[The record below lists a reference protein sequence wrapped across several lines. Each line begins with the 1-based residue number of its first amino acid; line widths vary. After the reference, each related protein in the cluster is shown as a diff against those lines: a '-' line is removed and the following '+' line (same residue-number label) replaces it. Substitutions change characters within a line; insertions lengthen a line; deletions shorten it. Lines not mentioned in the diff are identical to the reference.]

1 LKEEYK
7 MQKYIWGLIAF
18 IIISTNVFSQEKF
31 TLSGNIKDA
40 SDGEDLVGVTVLVK
54 ELPGTGVVTN
64 VYGFYSLTLPA
75 GKYTIQYKYLGY
87 KTIEFK
93 ADLSKNIKNNIELA
107 YGATDLNVVEISAE
121 KEDANIR
128 SNEMS
133 VEKISVKDVSS
144 IPVLFGENDVIKVI
158 QLLPGIK
165 SSGEGNSGF
174 FVRGGNS
181 DQNLILLDGAPVYNA
196 SHLLGFFSVF
206 NPDAIKDLTLYKGG
220 MPAEYAGRLSSVIDI
235 KMKEG
240 NSKEFKAIG
249 GVGILSSRLTLEGPI
264 VKDKSSFII
273 SGRRTY
279 FDMFLKLSSNEDIK
293 NTILYFYDLNL
304 KANYQFSDRDRLF
317 VSGFFGRDNFGFAN
331 RFNFN
336 YGNATATIRWNHLY
350 NDKLFSNT
358 SFIYSYYNYKIDI
371 KAAGF
376 SINSQIQDFTL
387 KQDVDF
393 FWNENNKLKFGGSA
407 IHHTFY
413 PGEISSNGESIG
425 SSKIENRYAIES
437 GLYVSN
443 EQKFNESWSATY
455 GIRYSNYT
463 QIGPGEFYTY
473 NIQGKATDTTV
484 YKGNNPVD
492 TYHGIEPRLSLNY
505 VLNESTSIKTSYNRM
520 YQYLHLLSNS
530 SGGNPTDTWLSS
542 SKNVKP
548 EIADQVALGYFKNFK
563 DNTYEFSVETYYKAM
578 QNAIDYRTG
587 AEITLNPTVEGELL
601 YGKGRAYGLEFYL
614 KRKKG
619 VFTGWISYTLART
632 EVQFE
637 KINKGVWYPAKQDR
651 THDLSFVAMYDLSE
665 RIKLSSTFVFYTGNA
680 VTFPTGKYVIDG
692 QTVNLYSDRNGSRFP
707 NYHRLDLGLTLE
719 GKNYKMVTNPETGLK
734 EKKDRRIHSSWNFS
748 IYNVYAQENPYS
760 YSFGE
765 NEENPIITE
774 AKQLSLFKYPLPA
787 ITYNFNF

>member
-1 LKEEYK
+1 MLKS
-7 MQKYIWGLIAF
+7 LSFTLFLF
-18 IIISTNVFSQEKF
+18 ISITIFAQEKF
-31 TLSGNIKDA
+31 TLSGSIKDA
-40 SDGEDLVGVTVLVK
+40 ADGEDLVGVTIFVK
-54 ELPGTGVVTN
+54 ELPGVGTVSN
-64 VYGFYSLTLPA
+64 IYGFYSITLPK
-75 GKYTIQYKYLGY
+75 GNYTIQYKYLGY

-93 ADLSKNIKNNIELA
+93 AELTKSVKNNVQLA
-107 YGATDLNVVEISAE
+107 YGSTDLNVVEITAE
-121 KEDANIR
+121 KDNQNIR

-133 VEKISVKDVSS
+133 VEKINVKDVSS
-144 IPVLFGENDVIKVI
+144 IPVLFGENDVMKVL
-158 QLLPGIK
+158 QLLPGVK
-165 SSGEGNSGF
+165 SAGEGSSGF

-181 DQNLILLDGAPVYNA
+181 DQNLILLDEAPVYNA

-220 MPAEYAGRLSSVIDI
+220 IPAQFAGRLSSVVDI

-240 NSKEFKAIG
+240 NSKKFKAIG

-279 FDMFLKLSSNEDIK
+279 FDMFLKLSNNEDIK

-304 KANYQFSDRDRLF
+304 KANYQFSDKNRLF
-317 VSGFFGRDNFGFAN
+317 ISGYFGRDNFGFAN

-336 YGNATATIRWNHLY
+336 YGNATATVRWNHLY

-371 KAAGF
+371 IAAGF

-393 FWNENNKLKFGGSA
+393 FWNGNNKLKFGASA

-413 PGEISSNGESIG
+413 PGEISSTGESVG
-425 SSKIENRYAIES
+425 DSKIENRYGIES

-455 GIRYSNYT
+455 GVRYSNFT

-473 NIQGKATDTTV
+473 NAQGKATDTTV
-484 YKGNNPVD
+484 YKENNVVV

-542 SKNVKP
+542 SNNVKP

-563 DNTYEFSVETYYKAM
+563 NNTYEFSVETYYKAM
-578 QNAIDYRTG
+578 QNTIDYRTG
-587 AEITLNPTVEGELL
+587 AEITLNPKVEGELL

-632 EVQFE
+632 EVQYD
-637 KINKGVWYPAKQDR
+637 KINKGAWYPAKQDR
-651 THDLSFVAMYDLSE
+651 THDLSFVAMYDISE
-665 RIKLSSTFVFYTGNA
+665 RLKISSTFVFYTGNA

-692 QTVNLYSDRNGSRFP
+692 QTINLYSDRNGSRFP
-707 NYHRLDLGLTLE
+707 NYHRLDLGLTFE

-748 IYNVYAQENPYS
+748 IYNVYARENPYS
-760 YSFGE
+760 YSFRE

-774 AKQLSLFKYPLPA
+774 AVQLSLFKYPLPA

>member
-1 LKEEYK
+1 MLKS
-7 MQKYIWGLIAF
+7 LSFTLFLF
-18 IIISTNVFSQEKF
+18 ISITVFAQEKF

-40 SDGEDLVGVTVLVK
+40 SDGEDLVGVTILVK
-54 ELPGTGVVTN
+54 ELPGVGTVAN
-64 VYGFYSLTLPA
+64 LYGFYSITLPK

-87 KTIEFK
+87 KTIEFV
-93 ADLSKNIKNNIELA
+93 ADLSKNIKNNIQLVS
-107 YGATDLNVVEISAE
+107 GSTDLNVVEIIAE
-121 KEDANIR
+121 KENQNIR

-133 VEKISVKDVSS
+133 VEKISIKDVSS
-144 IPVLFGENDVIKVI
+144 IPVLFGENDVMKVL
-158 QLLPGIK
+158 QLLPGVK
-165 SSGEGNSGF
+165 SAGEGSSGF

-181 DQNLILLDGAPVYNA
+181 DQNLILLDEAPVYNA

-220 MPAEYAGRLSSVIDI
+220 IPAQFAGRLSSVVDI

-240 NSKEFKAIG
+240 NSKKFKAIG

-279 FDMFLKLSSNEDIK
+279 FDMFLKLSNNEDIK

-304 KANYQFSDRDRLF
+304 KANYQFSDKNRLF
-317 VSGFFGRDNFGFAN
+317 ISGYFGRDNFGFAN

-336 YGNATATIRWNHLY
+336 YGNATATVRWNHLY

-371 KAAGF
+371 IAAGF

-393 FWNENNKLKFGGSA
+393 FWNGNNKLKFGASA

-413 PGEISSNGESIG
+413 PGEISSTGESVG
-425 SSKIENRYAIES
+425 DSKIENRYGIES

-455 GIRYSNYT
+455 GVRYSNFT

-473 NIQGKATDTTV
+473 NAQGKATDTTV
-484 YKGNNPVD
+484 YKENNVVV

-542 SKNVKP
+542 SNNVKP

-563 DNTYEFSVETYYKAM
+563 NNTYEFSVETYYKAM
-578 QNAIDYRTG
+578 QNTIDYRTG
-587 AEITLNPTVEGELL
+587 AEITLNPKVEGELL

-632 EVQFE
+632 EVQYD
-637 KINKGVWYPAKQDR
+637 KINKGAWYPAKQDR
-651 THDLSFVAMYDLSE
+651 THDLSFVAMYDISE
-665 RIKLSSTFVFYTGNA
+665 RLKISSTFVFYTGNA

-692 QTVNLYSDRNGSRFP
+692 QTINLYSDRNGSRFP

-748 IYNVYAQENPYS
+748 IYNVYARENPYS
-760 YSFGE
+760 YSFRE

-774 AKQLSLFKYPLPA
+774 AVQLSLFKYPLPA

>member
-1 LKEEYK
+1 MLKS
-7 MQKYIWGLIAF
+7 LSFTLFLF
-18 IIISTNVFSQEKF
+18 ISATVLAQEKF

-40 SDGEDLVGVTVLVK
+40 SDGEDLVGVTILVK
-54 ELPGTGVVTN
+54 ELPGVGTVAN
-64 VYGFYSLTLPA
+64 LYGFYSITLPK

-87 KTIEFK
+87 KTIEFV
-93 ADLSKNIKNNIELA
+93 ADLSKNIKNNIQLVS
-107 YGATDLNVVEISAE
+107 GSTDLNVVEIIAE
-121 KEDANIR
+121 KENQNIR

-133 VEKISVKDVSS
+133 VEKISIKDVSS
-144 IPVLFGENDVIKVI
+144 IPVLFGENDVMKVL
-158 QLLPGIK
+158 QLLPGVK
-165 SSGEGNSGF
+165 SAGEGSSGF

-181 DQNLILLDGAPVYNA
+181 DQNLILLDEAPVYNA

-220 MPAEYAGRLSSVIDI
+220 IPAQFAGRLSSVVDI

-240 NSKEFKAIG
+240 NSKKFKAIG

-279 FDMFLKLSSNEDIK
+279 FDMFLKLSNDEDKK
-293 NTILYFYDLNL
+293 NTILYFYDFNI
-304 KANYQFSDRDRLF
+304 KANYQFSDKDRLF
-317 VSGFFGRDNFGFAN
+317 ISGYFGRDNFGFAN

-336 YGNATATIRWNHLY
+336 YGNATATVRWNHLY

-371 KAAGF
+371 TAAGF

-393 FWNENNKLKFGGSA
+393 FWNGNNKLKFGASA

-413 PGEISSNGESIG
+413 PGEISSTGESV
-425 SSKIENRYAIES
+425 SDSKIENRYGIES

-455 GIRYSNYT
+455 GVRYSNFT

-473 NIQGKATDTTV
+473 NAQGKVTDTTV
-484 YKGNNPVD
+484 YKENNVVV

-542 SKNVKP
+542 SNNVKP

-563 DNTYEFSVETYYKAM
+563 NNTYEFSVETYYKAM
-578 QNAIDYRTG
+578 QNTIDYRTG
-587 AEITLNPTVEGELL
+587 AEITLNPKVEGELL

-632 EVQFE
+632 EVQYD
-637 KINKGVWYPAKQDR
+637 KINKGAWYPAKQDR
-651 THDLSFVAMYDLSE
+651 THDLSFVAMYDISE
-665 RIKLSSTFVFYTGNA
+665 RLKISSTFVFYTGNA

-692 QTVNLYSDRNGSRFP
+692 QTINLYSDRNGSRFP

-748 IYNVYAQENPYS
+748 IYNVYARENPYS
-760 YSFGE
+760 YSFRE

-774 AKQLSLFKYPLPA
+774 AVQFSLFKYPLPA

>member
-1 LKEEYK
+1 MLKS
-7 MQKYIWGLIAF
+7 LSFTLFLF
-18 IIISTNVFSQEKF
+18 ISITVFAQEKF
-31 TLSGNIKDA
+31 ILSGNIKDA
-40 SDGEDLVGVTVLVK
+40 SDGEDLVGVTILVK
-54 ELPGTGVVTN
+54 ELPGVGTVAN
-64 VYGFYSLTLPA
+64 LYGFYSITLPK

-87 KTIEFK
+87 KTIEFV
-93 ADLSKNIKNNIELA
+93 ADLSKNIKNNIQLVS
-107 YGATDLNVVEISAE
+107 GSTDLNVVEIIAE
-121 KEDANIR
+121 KENQNIR

-133 VEKISVKDVSS
+133 VEKISIKDVSS
-144 IPVLFGENDVIKVI
+144 IPVLFGENDVMKVL
-158 QLLPGIK
+158 QLLPGVK
-165 SSGEGNSGF
+165 SAGEGSSGF

-181 DQNLILLDGAPVYNA
+181 DQNLILLDEAPVYNA

-220 MPAEYAGRLSSVIDI
+220 IPAQFAGRLSSVVDI

-240 NSKEFKAIG
+240 NSKEFKVLG
-249 GVGILSSRLTLEGPI
+249 GIGILSSRLTIEGPI

-279 FDMFLKLSSNEDIK
+279 FDMFLKLSNDEDKK

-304 KANYQFSDRDRLF
+304 KANYQFSDKNRLF
-317 VSGFFGRDNFGFAN
+317 ISGYFGRDNFGFAN

-336 YGNATATIRWNHLY
+336 YGNATATVRWNHLY

-371 KAAGF
+371 TAAGF

-393 FWNENNKLKFGGSA
+393 FWNGNNKLKFGASA

-413 PGEISSNGESIG
+413 PGEISSTGESVG
-425 SSKIENRYAIES
+425 DSKIENRYGIES

-455 GIRYSNYT
+455 GVRYSNFT

-473 NIQGKATDTTV
+473 NAQGKATDTTV
-484 YKGNNPVD
+484 YKENNVVV

-542 SKNVKP
+542 SNNVKP

-563 DNTYEFSVETYYKAM
+563 NNTYEFSIETYYKAM
-578 QNAIDYRTG
+578 QNTIDYRTG
-587 AEITLNPTVEGELL
+587 AEITLNPKVEGELL

-632 EVQFE
+632 EVQYD
-637 KINKGVWYPAKQDR
+637 KINKGAWYPAKQDR
-651 THDLSFVAMYDLSE
+651 THDLSFVAMYDISE
-665 RIKLSSTFVFYTGNA
+665 RLKISSTFVFYTGNA

-692 QTVNLYSDRNGSRFP
+692 QTINLYSDRNGSRFP

-748 IYNVYAQENPYS
+748 IYNVYARENPYS
-760 YSFGE
+760 YSFRE

-774 AKQLSLFKYPLPA
+774 TVQFSLFKYPLPA

>member
-1 LKEEYK
+1 MLKS
-7 MQKYIWGLIAF
+7 LSFTLFLF
-18 IIISTNVFSQEKF
+18 ISITVFAQEKF

-40 SDGEDLVGVTVLVK
+40 SDGEDLVGVTILVK
-54 ELPGTGVVTN
+54 ELPGVGTVAN
-64 VYGFYSLTLPA
+64 LYGFYSITLPK

-87 KTIEFK
+87 KTIEFV
-93 ADLSKNIKNNIELA
+93 ADLSKNIKNNIQLVS
-107 YGATDLNVVEISAE
+107 GSTDLNVVEIIAE
-121 KEDANIR
+121 KENQNIR
-128 SNEMS
+128 SNEMG
-133 VEKISVKDVSS
+133 VEKISIKDVSS
-144 IPVLFGENDVIKVI
+144 IPVLFGENDVMKVL
-158 QLLPGIK
+158 QLLPGVK
-165 SSGEGNSGF
+165 SAGEGSSGF

-181 DQNLILLDGAPVYNA
+181 DQNLILLDEAPVYNA

-220 MPAEYAGRLSSVIDI
+220 IPAQFAGRLSSVVDI

-240 NSKEFKAIG
+240 NSKKFKAIG

-279 FDMFLKLSSNEDIK
+279 FDMFLKLSNDEDKK
-293 NTILYFYDLNL
+293 NTILYFYDFNI
-304 KANYQFSDRDRLF
+304 KANYQFSDKDRLF
-317 VSGFFGRDNFGFAN
+317 ISGYFGRDNFGFAN

-336 YGNATATIRWNHLY
+336 YGNATATVRWNHLY

-371 KAAGF
+371 TAAGF

-393 FWNENNKLKFGGSA
+393 FWNGNNKLKFGASA

-413 PGEISSNGESIG
+413 PGEISSTGESV
-425 SSKIENRYAIES
+425 SDSKIENRYGIES

-455 GIRYSNYT
+455 GVRYSNFT

-473 NIQGKATDTTV
+473 NAQGKVTDTTV
-484 YKGNNPVD
+484 YKENNVVV

-542 SKNVKP
+542 SNNVKP

-563 DNTYEFSVETYYKAM
+563 NNTYEFSVETYYKAM
-578 QNAIDYRTG
+578 QNTIDYRTG
-587 AEITLNPTVEGELL
+587 AEITLNPKVEGELL

-632 EVQFE
+632 EVQYD
-637 KINKGVWYPAKQDR
+637 KINKGAWYPAKQDR
-651 THDLSFVAMYDLSE
+651 THDLSFVAMYDISE
-665 RIKLSSTFVFYTGNA
+665 RLKISSTFVFYTGNA

-692 QTVNLYSDRNGSRFP
+692 QTINLYSDRNGSRFP

-748 IYNVYAQENPYS
+748 IYNVYARENPYS
-760 YSFGE
+760 YSFRE

-774 AKQLSLFKYPLPA
+774 AVQFSLFKYPLPA

>member
-1 LKEEYK
+1 MLKS
-7 MQKYIWGLIAF
+7 LSFTLFLF
-18 IIISTNVFSQEKF
+18 ISITVFAQEKF

-40 SDGEDLVGVTVLVK
+40 SDGEDLVGVTILVK
-54 ELPGTGVVTN
+54 ELPGVGTVAN
-64 VYGFYSLTLPA
+64 LYGFYSITLPK

-87 KTIEFK
+87 KTIEFV
-93 ADLSKNIKNNIELA
+93 ADLSKNIKNNIQLVS
-107 YGATDLNVVEISAE
+107 GSTDLNVVEIIAE
-121 KEDANIR
+121 KENQNIR

-133 VEKISVKDVSS
+133 VEKISIKDVSS
-144 IPVLFGENDVIKVI
+144 IPVLFGENDVMKVL
-158 QLLPGIK
+158 QLLPGVK
-165 SSGEGNSGF
+165 SAGEGSSGF

-181 DQNLILLDGAPVYNA
+181 DQNLILLDEAPVYNA

-220 MPAEYAGRLSSVIDI
+220 IPAQFAGRLSSVVDI

-240 NSKEFKAIG
+240 NSKKFKAIG

-279 FDMFLKLSSNEDIK
+279 FDMFLKLSNDEDKK
-293 NTILYFYDLNL
+293 NTILYFYDFNI
-304 KANYQFSDRDRLF
+304 KANYQFSDKDRLF
-317 VSGFFGRDNFGFAN
+317 ISGYFGRDNFGFAN

-336 YGNATATIRWNHLY
+336 YGNATATVRWNHLY

-371 KAAGF
+371 TAAGF

-393 FWNENNKLKFGGSA
+393 FWNGNNKLKFGASA

-413 PGEISSNGESIG
+413 PGEISSTGESV
-425 SSKIENRYAIES
+425 SDSKIENRYGIES

-455 GIRYSNYT
+455 GVRYSNFT

-473 NIQGKATDTTV
+473 NAQGKVTDTTV
-484 YKGNNPVD
+484 YKENNVVV

-542 SKNVKP
+542 SNNVKP

-563 DNTYEFSVETYYKAM
+563 NNTYEFSVETYYKAM
-578 QNAIDYRTG
+578 QNTIDYRTG
-587 AEITLNPTVEGELL
+587 AEITLNPKVEGELL

-632 EVQFE
+632 EVQYD
-637 KINKGVWYPAKQDR
+637 KINKGAWYPAKQDR
-651 THDLSFVAMYDLSE
+651 THDLSFVAMYDISE
-665 RIKLSSTFVFYTGNA
+665 RLKISSTFVFYTGNA

-692 QTVNLYSDRNGSRFP
+692 QTINLYSDRNGSRFP

-748 IYNVYAQENPYS
+748 IYNVYARENPYS
-760 YSFGE
+760 YSFRE

-774 AKQLSLFKYPLPA
+774 AVQFSLFKYPLPA